1 MIFLGVTSVRH
12 ITITYNLGDLADW
25 VSAIGTIAAVIVSL
39 YLANRRDKPRIL
51 ISFMEQSQET
61 CRITNKSHQPVE
73 LVLKIDSRRL
83 KYSLPPIGDNL
94 GGIDTLKNDQ
104 PFNID
109 YMMFAFSPEGK
120 KRLVAKGIDLISNT
134 KYRFLFFKKDEKWL
148 IKQYK
153 LLHIGNFTI

>member
-1 MIFLGVTSVRH
+1 M
-12 ITITYNLGDLADW
+12 
-25 VSAIGTIAAVIVSL
+25 
-39 YLANRRDKPRIL
+39 
-51 ISFMEQSQET
+51 
-61 CRITNKSHQPVE
+61 
-73 LVLKIDSRRL
+73 
-83 KYSLPPIGDNL
+83 PPIGDNL
-94 GGIDTLKNDQ
+94 GGIDNLKNDQ
-104 PFNID
+104 PFNND